1 MWLNRL
7 VTSFDIFI
15 TSPITGI
22 KMRIRLFQKFKRNPT
37 WQSMRDMQC
46 RISYC

>member
-22 KMRIRLFQKFKRNPT
+22 KMRIKIISEVQKEP
-37 WQSMRDMQC
+37 SMAV
-46 RISYC
+46 YAL